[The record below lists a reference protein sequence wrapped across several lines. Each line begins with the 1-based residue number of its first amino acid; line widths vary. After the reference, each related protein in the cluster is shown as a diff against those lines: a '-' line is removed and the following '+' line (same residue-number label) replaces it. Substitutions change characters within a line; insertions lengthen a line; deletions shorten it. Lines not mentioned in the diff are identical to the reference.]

1 MNRYL
6 IRGLI
11 DGSLSTLGIVIG
23 ASTAI
28 GLSSE
33 AARIIVSAG
42 IGGGVANGISNLV
55 GAFAAE
61 KTVAHKNM
69 ERVERAMLKRD
80 AIRNSELYEET
91 ERRIISSGV
100 VDALA
105 TIGGSLIPVVPF
117 FVLFVT
123 PLLTSPLLAL
133 GWSAAITFALFFF
146 LGIYIGRV
154 SRENLAL
161 SGLKMVLFAGA
172 TAAISAL
179 IKIVM

>member
-1 MNRYL
+1 MSRYL

-23 ASTAI
+23 ASVAI
-28 GLSSE
+28 GLGEE
-33 AARIIVSAG
+33 AARIIIAAG
-42 IGGGVANGISNLV
+42 IGGGVANGISNLI

-61 KTVAHKNM
+61 KTVAHKEM
-69 ERVERAMLKRD
+69 ERVERAMLKRG
-80 AIRNSELYEET
+80 AIRNSELHEET

-117 FVLFVT
+117 FVLFA
-123 PLLTSPLLAL
+123 SPLLAL
-133 GWSAAITFALFFF
+133 EWSVAITLALFFF

-172 TAAISAL
+172 TAAISVL

>member
-1 MNRYL
+1 MSRYL
-6 IRGLI
+6 IRGVI

-33 AARIIVSAG
+33 AARIIIAAG

-61 KTVAHKNM
+61 KTVAHKEM
-69 ERVERAMLKRD
+69 ERIERAMLKRG
-80 AIRNSELYEET
+80 AIRNSELHEET

-117 FVLFVT
+117 LVLFIT
-123 PLLTSPLLAL
+123 PLLTSSLAL
-133 GWSAAITFALFFF
+133 WWSVAITLALFFF

-161 SGLKMVLFAGA
+161 SGLKMVLFAGT
-172 TAAISAL
+172 TAAISVL
-179 IKIVM
+179 IKIAM

>member
-33 AARIIVSAG
+33 AARIIIAAG
-42 IGGGVANGISNLV
+42 VGGGVANGISNLV

-61 KTVAHKNM
+61 KTVAHREM
-69 ERVERAMLKRD
+69 ERIEQAMLKRG
-80 AIRNSELYEET
+80 AIRNSELHEEK
-91 ERRIISSGV
+91 ERKIISSGV
-100 VDALA
+100 EDALA
-105 TIGGSLIPVVPF
+105 TIGGSLIPVAPF
-117 FVLFVT
+117 LVLFVT
-123 PLLTSPLLAL
+123 PLLAL
-133 GWSAAITFALFFF
+133 GWSVAITLALFFF

-172 TAAISAL
+172 TAAISAI
-179 IKIVM
+179 IKTVM